1 MRRSYGVY
9 SMWNLLLHTN
19 WNSSSS
25 GSDALHLFNVQ
36 YLILT
41 ARFSRASDCYT
52 PISLLR
58 ISPIVTAVIRGLH
71 SFKSTFSFVWLVLFD
86 LLVGF
91 SILVCSSSGYKYLIY
106 SSVSDFGVHS
116 LTLCMTSAL
125 TLKSPT
131 TISVHHIPLFFSS
144 PLILYYSSYC
154 AFREWIA
161 NTLFSSFPCCLFK
174 LADIMFASFLFLK
187 YFRLTVFLE

>member
-1 MRRSYGVY
+1 
-9 SMWNLLLHTN
+9 MWNLLLHTN

-25 GSDALHLFNVQ
+25 GSDTLHLFNVQ

-144 PLILYYSSYC
+144 SLILYYSSYC

-161 NTLFSSFPCCLFK
+161 KYTFFIFSVLPF
-174 LADIMFASFLFLK
+174 
-187 YFRLTVFLE
+187 

>member
-1 MRRSYGVY
+1 MRRSCGVY

-36 YLILT
+36 YLIVT
-41 ARFSRASDCYT
+41 ARFSRASDCST
-52 PISLLR
+52 PIPLVR
-58 ISPIVTAVIRGLH
+58 ISPIATAVIRGLH

-106 SSVSDFGVHS
+106 RSVCDFGVHG
-116 LTLCMTSAL
+116 LTPCMTSAL

-131 TISVHHIPLFFSS
+131 TISVHHFPLFFSS
-144 PLILYYSSYC
+144 PLIKTTSSTSI
-154 AFREWIA
+154 FISFV
-161 NTLFSSFPCCLFK
+161 LFIILCLSRM
-174 LADIMFASFLFLK
+174 DRK
-187 YFRLTVFLE
+187 YTFFIFSVLPF